1 MATDSVRGIEALR
14 WALLLE
20 AAAGVALA
28 VILSLV
34 ATGIRDLN
42 PDDIGADAGVRFA
55 AAGAVLLAVALA
67 IVARGVRR
75 RRSWSW
81 TAAAMVQVLIA
92 IGTAA
97 AVFIADWH
105 PAYLVGSGVAA
116 ALLVLLS
123 MPDVRRALGQ
133 A

>member
-1 MATDSVRGIEALR
+1 MATDGVRSVEALR

-34 ATGIRDLN
+34 ATGIRNLN

-55 AAGAVLLAVALA
+55 AAGAFLLTVALA

-81 TAAAMVQVLIA
+81 TAAAMVQVLVA

-97 AVFIADWH
+97 AVLIADWH
-105 PAYLVGSGVAA
+105 PAYLIGLGVAA

-123 MPDVRRALGQ
+123 MPAVRRALGQ
-133 A
+133 M

>member
-105 PAYLVGSGVAA
+105 PAYLVGSGAAA

>member
-1 MATDSVRGIEALR
+1 MATDTARPLEALR

-20 AAAGVALA
+20 AAAGVASA
-28 VILSLV
+28 VILSL
-34 ATGIRDLN
+34 AAAGIRDLN

-55 AAGAVLLAVALA
+55 AGGAFLLALALA

-81 TAAAMVQVLIA
+81 PAAAMVQIVVA

-97 AVFIADWH
+97 AVLIADWH
-105 PAYLVGSGVAA
+105 PGYLVGFGMAA
-116 ALLVLLS
+116 GLLVLLS
-123 MPDVRRALGQ
+123 MPAVRRALGQ
-133 A
+133 L